1 MVIFNSY
8 VKLPEGKQDLGPVW
22 RNPGSGH
29 CPKCPKVHP
38 CDCGRELRASGSE
51 IAKHQGWVGNMGG
64 TGYPLLRQN
73 PYVLKHIL
81 LCQLDWKRVFLLS
94 IYFLGSFL
102 SVSSQTYFFLR
113 MPTNGWITWP
123 ISSYGR
129 SLRNASNWSWSW
141 RLASQMVGTGEGI
154 PRQICE
160 LLGFGNANWPGNAKS
175 EASGS
180 ISGEEAI
187 HYTDTAYHLL
197 GTGAPSNFFCDVF
210 LIYPTNFSNLKQLH
224 GPQANGI

>member
-1 MVIFNSY
+1 MINYSGWNGVPFVKTKSICFKAHFTLSSWLEKGIFAIY
-8 VKLPEGKQDLGPVW
+8 
-22 RNPGSGH
+22 
-29 CPKCPKVHP
+29 C
-38 CDCGRELRASGSE
+38 
-51 IAKHQGWVGNMGG
+51 
-64 TGYPLLRQN
+64 
-73 PYVLKHIL
+73 
-81 LCQLDWKRVFLLS
+81 
-94 IYFLGSFL
+94 IYFLGSCL

-154 PRQICE
+154 PREICE
-160 LLGFGNANWPGNAKS
+160 LFGFGNANWPGNAKS

-187 HYTDTAYHLL
+187 HYTDPAYHLL
-197 GTGAPSNFFCDVF
+197 GTGAPSNFFFALFSWYIPQTLV
-210 LIYPTNFSNLKQLH
+210 TSNNFTAHSKW
-224 GPQANGI
+224 